1 MNGFVTNFGS
11 SKVRMSVFG
20 VLNCNVIKSVV
31 NLQIETTPEYTSIY
45 NVSKKEILLPS
56 TSLSVYQ
63 YVHLQNLYKFTLT
76 IIPYY
81 NYNDKIKKCILLGSI
96 ILGHS
101 FPNINKGEF
110 QSFNR

>member
-56 TSLSVYQ
+56 TSLSVY
-63 YVHLQNLYKFTLT
+63 
-76 IIPYY
+76 
-81 NYNDKIKKCILLGSI
+81 
-96 ILGHS
+96 
-101 FPNINKGEF
+101 
-110 QSFNR
+110 